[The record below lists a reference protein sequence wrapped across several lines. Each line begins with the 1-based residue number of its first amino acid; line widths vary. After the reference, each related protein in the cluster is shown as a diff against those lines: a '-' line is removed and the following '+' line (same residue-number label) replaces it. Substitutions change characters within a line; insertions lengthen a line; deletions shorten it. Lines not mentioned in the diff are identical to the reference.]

1 MMSSSMA
8 WASKTTRPWA
18 LIRWFTDC
26 VIRSFVPP
34 LTKQQVTW
42 RRQATS
48 FKRQATSLT
57 IEDYRTIKDGN
68 ERIIMKYKLEAKSTK
83 LELKDINDKLMEL
96 YNTPGMALHFQPSKL
111 KILKEQ
117 IERLIMLE
125 QVVWKQVKL

>member
-1 MMSSSMA
+1 M
-8 WASKTTRPWA
+8 
-18 LIRWFTDC
+18 
-26 VIRSFVPP
+26 
-34 LTKQQVTW
+34 
-42 RRQATS
+42 
-48 FKRQATSLT
+48 T
-57 IEDYRTIKDGN
+57 IDNHRIIKDGN

-125 QVVWKQVKL
+125 QVV